1 MMKTAHLQANVFNLG
16 ESTGDNQLLVSMD
29 KGWQSNDILKFI
41 LTQPETFKLSRDNKD
56 VLASEYQERLEDDDD
71 EL

>member
-1 MMKTAHLQANVFNLG
+1 MFNLG

-56 VLASEYQERLEDDDD
+56 VFASEYQERLEDDDE